1 MALKFIIFD
10 LDDTLYSRES
20 GLMQEV
26 GRRIQ
31 IWLCHHLGLTWEE
44 AVALRREYFYRYG
57 TTLGGLIARHNVDV
71 HDYLA
76 FVHDIPVEEYV
87 RPDPALEAMLASI
100 PLRKAIYTNATSE
113 YGWRVL
119 RALGV
124 ADHFE
129 RVIGIEEVGL
139 RNKPYPDAYERMLA
153 RLGARGPECIMVEDS
168 ARNLR
173 PAKALGM
180 TTVLVG
186 TEPDED
192 GDVDFVVGS
201 VLEVGQVVARVL
213 NPKAQSPKPK
223 SRVSTDK
230 VASLADAAALVHDGD
245 TLALGGMTLYRRP
258 VAFVR
263 ALLQREQP
271 PRDLTLLCFTAG
283 FESDLLVGAGLVR
296 RVRTCYFGLE
306 AFGLA
311 PMFTQAATAGTLE
324 VVEETEA
331 SLAFGLRATLA
342 GVGFMPG
349 RGWLGT
355 AMLKVRPDVQVITDP
370 YTGEEVVAF
379 PAIACDVAVIHA
391 LRADRTGNAVLG
403 GNLAVD
409 VELSLVAERVIVTA
423 EEVVERLEG
432 PLDLSGIPVTAV
444 VHTPRGAWPTSC
456 YPLYPVGGE
465 ELLRYAESCPGGF
478 EEYLIGLLAQ
488 RV

>member
-10 LDDTLYSRES
+10 LDDTLYPRDS

-31 IWLCHHLGLTWEE
+31 TWLCDHLGVTWEE
-44 AVALRREYFYRYG
+44 AIVLRREYFHRYG
-57 TTLGGLIARHNVDV
+57 TTMGGLIAEHDVDV
-71 HDYLA
+71 HDYLV
-76 FVHDIPVEEYV
+76 FVHDIPVEEYLESN
-87 RPDPALEAMLASI
+87 PALDAMLASI
-100 PLRKAIYTNATSE
+100 PLRKAVYTNSTAE

-139 RNKPYPDAYERMLA
+139 RNKPYRDAYERMLA
-153 RLGARGPECIMVEDS
+153 LLDAQGPECILVEDA

-173 PAKALGM
+173 PAKALGI
-180 TTVLVG
+180 TTVLVDA
-186 TEPDED
+186 EPGE
-192 GDVDFVVGS
+192 GVDFVVES
-201 VLEVGQVVARVL
+201 VLEVGRVVAQML
-213 NPKAQSPKPK
+213 NPKAQNSTPK

-230 VASLADAAALVHDGD
+230 VVSLAEAAALVHDGD

-283 FESDLLVGAGLVR
+283 FESDLLVGAGLVG

-311 PMFTQAATAGTLE
+311 PMFAQAATAGTLE

-355 AMLKVRPDVQVITDP
+355 DLLKVRPDVRVIADP

-379 PAIACDVAVIHA
+379 PAVTCDVAVIHA
-391 LRADRTGNAVLG
+391 LRADRAGNAVLG

-409 VELSLVAERVIVTA
+409 AELSLVAERVIVTA

-444 VHTPRGAWPTSC
+444 VHAPRGAWPTSC
-456 YPLYPVGGE
+456 YPLYPVGGG
-465 ELLRYAESCPGGF
+465 ELLRYTELCPDGF
-478 EEYLIGLLAQ
+478 EEYLSGFLAQ
-488 RV
+488 GA